1 MSGSAATN
9 SEARTSAAADRAWRT
24 VLIAYLIP
32 VTVVT
37 HWPRLGFEG
46 AGTVDKCV
54 HFIGFGLIAWFA
66 MQARLFGR
74 VWTGFLFGVAW
85 VYIDEVTQ
93 AIPILGRTFSG
104 YDMIAGWIGVAI
116 AGGIALAR
124 AQRWPAAQAGAMRA
138 ALYGDWRCWR
148 TAALYVLACVVIAG
162 GGALAWHAG
171 ETGQFS
177 LPAAVY
183 PVALGSMVGVMAT
196 TGLLELTARASIAR
210 ASGDGVTTARPST
223 KPSTK
228 PSTRVWLAAA
238 LGALVLAIE
247 LAVAGFVAHMLY
259 GGVLHLLFGAEP
271 DPEHAIDLEG
281 FLVMH
286 PCFVI
291 AGAVLMRESAHAL
304 HAWSQRRSTGQN
316 IATL

>member
-1 MSGSAATN
+1 MIGSAATN

-24 VLIAYLIP
+24 VLVAYLIP

-162 GGALAWHAG
+162 GGALAWHAS

-177 LPAAVY
+177 LPA
-183 PVALGSMVGVMAT
+183 M
-196 TGLLELTARASIAR
+196 
-210 ASGDGVTTARPST
+210 
-223 KPSTK
+223 
-228 PSTRVWLAAA
+228 
-238 LGALVLAIE
+238 
-247 LAVAGFVAHMLY
+247 
-259 GGVLHLLFGAEP
+259 
-271 DPEHAIDLEG
+271 
-281 FLVMH
+281 
-286 PCFVI
+286 
-291 AGAVLMRESAHAL
+291 
-304 HAWSQRRSTGQN
+304 
-316 IATL
+316 

>member
-1 MSGSAATN
+1 MSAAAATHRVP
-9 SEARTSAAADRAWRT
+9 RTLAAADRAWRM

-32 VTVVT
+32 VTIVT

-74 VWTGFLFGVAW
+74 AWTGFLFGVAW

-124 AQRWPAAQAGAMRA
+124 AQRWPAAQADAMRA

-148 TAALYVLACVVIAG
+148 TAALYVIACVVIAG

-171 ETGQFS
+171 ETGRFS

-183 PVALGSMVGVMAT
+183 PVALGSMIGVMAT
-196 TGLLELTARASIAR
+196 TGLLELTARASVAR
-210 ASGDGVTTARPST
+210 APGAGTAAA
-223 KPSTK
+223 KPSIRNW
-228 PSTRVWLAAA
+228 SAAA
-238 LGALVLAIE
+238 LGALVLAVE

-259 GGVLHLLFGAEP
+259 GGVLHFLFGAAP
-271 DPEHAIDLEG
+271 DPEHAVDLEG

-291 AGAVLMRESAHAL
+291 AGAVLLRET
-304 HAWSQRRSTGQN
+304 AWASLAQSQRRSKGQN